1 MRSSFPTAF
10 LTFSLLLLV
19 LAGGFALGRLVV
31 GRANLKQAGQFDKLP
46 TPRPEVGA
54 GSPAETAP
62 PSGEVYVPEPSGAA
76 GKESRPQEQAAPP
89 PAEQPGA
96 ATPEAGS
103 PPPPPEQPEVMPA
116 PAEGPSA
123 SEEKQKR
130 FAIQVGVFV
139 AESGAQ
145 QLADELARAGYPAR
159 VELGQENGATV
170 YRVVTGRYRTEY
182 AARKAMDELRQEG
195 FPGFLV
201 ER

>member
-1 MRSSFPTAF
+1 
-10 LTFSLLLLV
+10 
-19 LAGGFALGRLVV
+19 
-31 GRANLKQAGQFDKLP
+31 
-46 TPRPEVGA
+46 
-54 GSPAETAP
+54 
-62 PSGEVYVPEPSGAA
+62 
-76 GKESRPQEQAAPP
+76 
-89 PAEQPGA
+89 
-96 ATPEAGS
+96 
-103 PPPPPEQPEVMPA
+103 MPA